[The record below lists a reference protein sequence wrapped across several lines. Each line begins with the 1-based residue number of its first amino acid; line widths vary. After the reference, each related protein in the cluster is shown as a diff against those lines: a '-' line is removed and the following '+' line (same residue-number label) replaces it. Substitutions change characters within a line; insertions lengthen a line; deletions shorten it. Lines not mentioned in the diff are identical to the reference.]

1 MKKLNYFLITCSL
14 MLPVHYIY
22 SIYIDKIIYN
32 NESNKLEFKELLIK
46 YFSENCIIL
55 FFEIVFLSWII
66 LFEGFKSNKQ
76 QNKIR
81 DKFKLKYKTEI
92 NITLTLVVL
101 IVWTFIY
108 LIGFKGVH
116 INFIVT
122 LIFVFISYPIIK
134 YLNVLKRD
142 ALQTSYF
149 FIMFVMSFHVIKLNL

>member
-1 MKKLNYFLITCSL
+1 MKKLNHFLITCSL
-14 MLPVHYIY
+14 TLPVHYIY

-46 YFSENCIIL
+46 YFSENCMIL
-55 FFEIVFLSWII
+55 FFEIVFLTWII
-66 LFEGFKSNKQ
+66 FFEGFKSNKQ

>member
-1 MKKLNYFLITCSL
+1 

>member
-1 MKKLNYFLITCSL
+1 MT
-14 MLPVHYIY
+14 
-22 SIYIDKIIYN
+22 
-32 NESNKLEFKELLIK
+32 
-46 YFSENCIIL
+46 
-55 FFEIVFLSWII
+55 WII